1 MIKLSN
7 YHRRKMIDKYTE
19 EQYATYLLL
28 LGYSADQVREIAYY
42 NYLWNN
48 EEYISKSSLI
58 HIMVNKIK
66 NKELEIPE
74 NIEELR
80 DTSRKRYITFWRNPN
95 MRAPEQ

>member
-1 MIKLSN
+1 MKLSN
-7 YHRRKMIDKYTE
+7 YHRRKMKDKYTE
-19 EQYATYLLL
+19 EQYANYLLL

-48 EEYISKSSLI
+48 EEYISKALLI
-58 HIMVNKIK
+58 DIIVKQKKI
-66 NKELEIPE
+66 LEIPE

-95 MRAPEQ
+95 IRGPEQ

>member
-1 MIKLSN
+1 MMKLSE
-7 YHRRKMIDKYTE
+7 YHRRKMKDKYTE

-48 EEYISKSSLI
+48 EEYISKTLLI
-58 HIMVNKIK
+58 DIIVKQKKI
-66 NKELEIPE
+66 LEIPE

-95 MRAPEQ
+95 IRAPEQ